1 MALYQYGDMT
11 LYFKNPKDSQRV
23 LKSDKTLRAKQNE
36 TKSTLKH
43 RQLFYMLI
51 ANTEKDKVTDPFT
64 VDVKNKT
71 KENNLK
77 EMKDH

>member
-1 MALYQYGDMT
+1 
-11 LYFKNPKDSQRV
+11 
-23 LKSDKTLRAKQNE
+23 
-36 TKSTLKH
+36 
-43 RQLFYMLI
+43 MLI